1 MEEYTAYTGSE
12 LVAKALQRENIGV
25 VFTLSG
31 VPQFGM
37 YEALV
42 DAGIR
47 LVDVRH
53 EQAAVLMAQ
62 GYARATGKPAAA
74 MVAPGPGVLNAVT
87 GIASCFH
94 GSAPVVIL
102 AGQSAFAD
110 FELKAF
116 HEMNHV
122 ELVRPITKWSATV
135 YEARRIAEYISIAFR
150 EATAGMPGPAFVDLP
165 QNILDEVVTQEDVV
179 LPEKYRTEA
188 RPYGDPRLV
197 AEAVSFLARA
207 ERPLLIF
214 GSGIIWSGAHEE
226 LRRFVEL
233 ARLPAVP
240 TPLARGCLADD
251 HPQACFASRS
261 RAMAESD
268 VVLFVGA
275 RLNFILSFGRP
286 PRFHARAKT
295 IQVDIAPREIGRN
308 RPIDVGIVGD
318 AKAVLTQLCEEW
330 QRQDARGNG
339 AWAAALKE
347 GEEKKRGRQERWA
360 TAPDRPVN
368 PIRLCHEIARFLD
381 RDAIVTIDGGE
392 ILDFA
397 RNIIPTYAPGARMN
411 PGVLGLLGVGIPFA
425 IGAKLAHP
433 QRQVICLCG
442 DGAFG
447 LNGMELDTAA
457 RHGVPIVVVVSN
469 NAAWGVC
476 ASAQKA
482 MYGADHAYGTLL
494 ASNRYDLLAE
504 ALGCRGEL
512 VEDPGE
518 IRPALERAFAA
529 GRPALLNVITDP
541 DTSRYAMSPQLR
553 DLGPGGA

>member
-1 MEEYTAYTGSE
+1 MEEFTAFTGSE
-12 LVAKALQRENIGV
+12 LVAKALQKENITV

-42 DAGIR
+42 EAGIR
-47 LVDVRH
+47 LIDVRH
-53 EQAAVLMAQ
+53 EQAAILMAQ

-87 GIASCFH
+87 GMASCFH
-94 GSAPVVIL
+94 GSAPVIIL
-102 AGQSAFAD
+102 AGQSGFAD
-110 FELKAF
+110 FDLKAF

-165 QNILDEVVTQEDVV
+165 QNVLDEVVTIEEAV
-179 LPEKYRTEA
+179 LPEKYRTTA
-188 RPYGDPRLV
+188 RPHGDPRLV
-197 AEAVSFLARA
+197 AEAVSLLAAA

-240 TPLARGCLADD
+240 TPLARGCIADD

-286 PRFHARAKT
+286 PRFHAQAKT

-318 AKAVLTQLCEEW
+318 AKAVLAQLIEEW
-330 QRQDARGNG
+330 RRQGARGSD
-339 AWAAALKE
+339 AWAAALK
-347 GEEKKRGRQERWA
+347 GDEEKKRQRQQPWA
-360 TAPDRPVN
+360 ESSERPVN
-368 PIRLCHEIARFLD
+368 PIRLCHEIAVFLE
-381 RDAIVTIDGGE
+381 REAIVTIDGGE

-397 RNIIPTYAPGARMN
+397 RNIIPSHAPGARMN

-425 IGAKLAHP
+425 VGAKIAHP
-433 QRQVICLCG
+433 DHQVLCLCG

-457 RHGVPIVVVVSN
+457 RHGANIVVVVSN

-482 MYGADHAYGTLL
+482 LYGADHAYGTLL
-494 ASNRYDLLAE
+494 VNNRYDMLAE

-512 VEDPGE
+512 VEDPDG

-553 DLGPGGA
+553 GLAP